1 MSSERLSALSIGTL
15 KAILFQNHVNARLI
29 IEKSDLVAK
38 VLALVDEERRDRER
52 EAEIKRREEEEIT
65 RRQRE
70 EEERRAGSGG
80 DGQNSADGSKPSLT
94 PRAQEMAS
102 TLERT
107 GLCVICQDEEANI
120 AIVDCGYVVDLGP
133 SPLLSSAHKLLSL

>member
-1 MSSERLSALSIGTL
+1 MRIVLREDVENLG
-15 KAILFQNHVNARLI
+15 K
-29 IEKSDLVAK
+29 KGDLVDK
-38 VLALVDEERRDRER
+38 VLALVEAERRERER
-52 EAEIKRREEEEIT
+52 EAEIKRREEEEIL

-70 EEERRAGSGG
+70 EQGRRTGSNGGSGG
-80 DGQNSADGSKPSLT
+80 DETKNENGPGPSLT

-120 AIVDCGYVVDLGP
+120 AIVDCG
-133 SPLLSSAHKLLSL
+133 